1 MLGGKKGRKIIQST
15 QWLGDMFVRYHGARR
30 AVDGNVYEQT
40 KISDRFA
47 KRFVLYAQKNS
58 SPIKSLFRKTRN
70 LCEKALFVRGLSGFS
85 CNKKHGCLLIFRK
98 KHGTIPVVKREV
110 VRFQFNF

>member
-1 MLGGKKGRKIIQST
+1 MKHEEVRGGKKGRKIIQST

-47 KRFVLYAQKNS
+47 ERFVFYAQKKCFAHKELV
-58 SPIKSLFRKTRN
+58 PQD
-70 LCEKALFVRGLSGFS
+70 EKFV
-85 CNKKHGCLLIFRK
+85 
-98 KHGTIPVVKREV
+98 
-110 VRFQFNF
+110 

>member
-1 MLGGKKGRKIIQST
+1 MEMCMNRQKYRIALQNDLCFMHKKN
-15 QWLGDMFVRYHGARR
+15 A
-30 AVDGNVYEQT
+30 
-40 KISDRFA
+40 
-47 KRFVLYAQKNS
+47 